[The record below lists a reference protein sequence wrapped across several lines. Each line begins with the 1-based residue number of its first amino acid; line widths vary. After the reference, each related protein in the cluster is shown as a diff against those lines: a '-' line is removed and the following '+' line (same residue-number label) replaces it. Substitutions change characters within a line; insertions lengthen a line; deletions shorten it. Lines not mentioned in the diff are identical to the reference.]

1 MRHLIFMRGRYLVC
15 IYIYILFVS
24 RTVKKYIL
32 LHFAQLTSC
41 LFSCVVL
48 LYVGCEGES
57 GIPQQTEEKKR
68 WTKIKKRVA
77 NSVADLH
84 LARSDIRQRALE
96 LEAIMSVGVVLDAI
110 FGDWMASSQRRRCRT
125 INYNLLLR
133 LKMHKRIASH
143 HGELSLGAACR
154 VRNTQTEV
162 TQVLLIV
169 SRLYRER
176 RLVCWMCVCVWSC
189 VH

>member
-1 MRHLIFMRGRYLVC
+1 M
-15 IYIYILFVS
+15 
-24 RTVKKYIL
+24 
-32 LHFAQLTSC
+32 
-41 LFSCVVL
+41 
-48 LYVGCEGES
+48 
-57 GIPQQTEEKKR
+57 
-68 WTKIKKRVA
+68 A

-176 RLVCWMCVCVWSC
+176 CLVC
-189 VH
+189 